1 MTKAVDFLDYRLLTF
16 DDDGR
21 FLPPLI
27 EGHFRSDA
35 EAINYARTQFPHLT
49 VEIWCGR
56 RLAATIDPG
65 DVGLHER
72 EDQSVFRSRWL

>member
-1 MTKAVDFLDYRLLTF
+1 MTKAVDILDYRLLTF

-56 RLAATIDPG
+56 RLAATVDPSE
-65 DVGLHER
+65 DGLNER
-72 EDQSVFRSRWL
+72 DDQPRFRSRWL